1 MVLQQWLNP
10 ESEDENSTR
19 SGEDVVVGSPY
30 GKSGAHLGE
39 GSLQS
44 EQLNETESV
53 DEGDFDI
60 RRTGSTVQFMN
71 DQSESF
77 SMNSKRKNKLIS
89 KSPRHTKVRQPQEAG

>member
-1 MVLQQWLNP
+1 MNP

-89 KSPRHTKVRQPQEAG
+89 NA